1 MNNHPKINDPDIM
14 NKAAGIQKVATQIE
28 GLDEILHG
36 GLPAGR
42 VTLVSGGPGSG
53 KTLIGM
59 EFLYHGARA
68 GDPGIFI
75 SFEET
80 AESIRQNTLSL
91 GWDLSSLEKAGK
103 LFLMEGQVDP
113 EAVVSG
119 NFNLKGLLAIIEG
132 KAREMVAKRIVIDAL
147 DVLMLLFN
155 DPVRKQQQ
163 IFVLH
168 NWLSK
173 MGVTTILTKKNL
185 EGADKFPRDSYLDF
199 MSDCVIYLGQRIK
212 EQVNTK
218 RIQVIK
224 YRGSSFGSNEY
235 PFLITDK
242 GMFFSP
248 ISDMQLRYEISSER
262 LSSGNPAFDRI
273 LGGGYL
279 RGSCILI
286 SGATGVG
293 KTSIA
298 SSFVCSAGDV
308 GQKVLYISFEESP
321 DGLVAGMLSV
331 GIDLRAAIEKDSL
344 QILSVMPESRGIEE
358 HLFKIMTAIQSFQP
372 EHIVIDAISAC
383 ERIAGESAAFDFIM
397 RLIHFCKKKGVT
409 VMLINQA
416 INTQHHEISGV
427 GISSI
432 IDTVIVLN
440 YELVENATNRILHVL
455 KSRGSKHSNRLHKFS
470 ITGNGIQ
477 LDMLQSEDTCITQD

>member
-1 MNNHPKINDPDIM
+1 MNNHTKTNDPNTM

-53 KTLIGM
+53 KTLVGM
-59 EFLYHGARA
+59 EFLYHGAQA

-80 AESIRQNTLSL
+80 AESIRQNMLSL
-91 GWDLSSLEKAGK
+91 GWDLPSLEKAGK

-119 NFNLKGLLAIIEG
+119 NFNLKGLLAIIDG
-132 KAREMVAKRIVIDAL
+132 KTREMGAKRIMIDAL

-155 DPVRKQQQ
+155 DPVLKQQQ

-168 NWLSK
+168 NWLKK
-173 MGVTTILTKKNL
+173 MGMTTIMTKKNSK
-185 EGADKFPRDSYLDF
+185 GADKLPRDSYLDF
-199 MSDCVIYLGQRIK
+199 MSDCVIYLDQRIK

-224 YRGSSFGSNEY
+224 YRGSSYGSNEY

-242 GMFFSP
+242 GMFFNP
-248 ISDMQLRYEISSER
+248 ISDMQLRYEISSQR
-262 LSSGNPAFDRI
+262 LSSGHSAFDRV

-298 SSFVCSAGDV
+298 SSFVFSACEIS
-308 GQKVLYISFEESP
+308 QKALYISFEESP
-321 DGLVAGMLSV
+321 DSLVEGMISV
-331 GIDLRAAIEKDSL
+331 GIDLRAAIQKGSL
-344 QILSVMPESRGIEE
+344 RILSVMPESRGIEE
-358 HLFKIMTAIQSFQP
+358 HLFKIMTAIQNFQP
-372 EHIVIDAISAC
+372 EHIVVDAISAC
-383 ERIAGESAAFDFIM
+383 ERIAGESAAFDYIV
-397 RLIHFCKKKGVT
+397 RLIHFCKKKGIT
-409 VMLINQA
+409 IMLINQA
-416 INTQHHEISGV
+416 INTNQYEISGV

-440 YELVENATNRILHVL
+440 YKLVENATIRILQVL
-455 KSRGSKHSNRLHKFS
+455 KSRGSKHSNRLHKLS
-470 ITGNGIQ
+470 LTGNGIQ
-477 LDMLQSEDTCITQD
+477 LDMLQCEDTCITRD